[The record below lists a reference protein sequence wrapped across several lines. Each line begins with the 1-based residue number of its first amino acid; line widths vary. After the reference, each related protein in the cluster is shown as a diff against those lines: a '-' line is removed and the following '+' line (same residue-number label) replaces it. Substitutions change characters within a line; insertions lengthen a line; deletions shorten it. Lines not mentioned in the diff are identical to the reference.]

1 MQENQLI
8 SLGYWIL
15 LGATMTAGCLCS
27 TLGALLVCMLIGV
40 TGLCAAVCYKK
51 WKFLFPMAACCV
63 PCVVYAGLYLI
74 LGWKDGKET
83 VCGVIC

>member
-1 MQENQLI
+1 
-8 SLGYWIL
+8 
-15 LGATMTAGCLCS
+15 MTTGCLCS

-74 LGWKDGKET
+74 LG
-83 VCGVIC
+83 